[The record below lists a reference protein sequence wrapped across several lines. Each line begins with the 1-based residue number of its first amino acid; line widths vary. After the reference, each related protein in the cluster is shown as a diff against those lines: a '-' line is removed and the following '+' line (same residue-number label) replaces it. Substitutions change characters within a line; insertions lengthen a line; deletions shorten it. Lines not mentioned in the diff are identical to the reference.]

1 MKKVFEPAGLP
12 DRNNAIEAPPTPVH
26 LPASGLSPTAPMPA
40 MVMSGGPGGSLL
52 LFQMNSV
59 FEPDGV
65 SGRNKPGVSVPLP
78 SQSAISRMSPFTP
91 RELITRSPTP
101 RLLMARRYRV
111 FELAGVFGR
120 RTPIFRIP
128 SLFQSATAGLS
139 PVLPKPAMVLAGG
152 ANVFLFRRK

>member
-12 DRNNAIEAPPTPVH
+12 DRNNAIDAPPAPVH
-26 LPASGLSPTAPMPA
+26 LPASGLSPTAPMPE

-59 FEPDGV
+59 FEPEGV

-91 RELITRSPTP
+91 SDWITRSPTP
-101 RLLMARRYRV
+101 RLLTARRYRV
-111 FELAGVFGR
+111 FEPAGVFGR
-120 RTPIFRIP
+120 NTPIFLIP
-128 SLFQSATAGLS
+128 PPLQSATTGSS
-139 PVLPKPAMVLAGG
+139 PVSPKPAIVLAGT
-152 ANVFLFRRK
+152 AKVFLFRRK